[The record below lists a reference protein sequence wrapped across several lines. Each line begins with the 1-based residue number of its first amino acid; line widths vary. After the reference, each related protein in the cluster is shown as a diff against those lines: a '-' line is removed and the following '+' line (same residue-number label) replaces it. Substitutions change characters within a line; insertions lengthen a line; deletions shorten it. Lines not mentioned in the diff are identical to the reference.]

1 MRNVIIIGSGCAGNT
16 AAIYAAR
23 ANLKPVVV
31 SGHEAGGQL
40 SLTTLVENFPGF
52 PEGISGPDLVE
63 NMRKQAEKFGA
74 EYVDG
79 AVVDADLSNR
89 PFRLNIEG
97 DWVETRTLIVA
108 SGASAR
114 WLGLESEQALI
125 GHGVSSCATCDG
137 FFYRDKQIMVV
148 GGGDSAMEE
157 ANFLTRFGREV
168 TLVHRRDEF
177 RASKIMLDRARH
189 NPKIKFL
196 LNTVVEEIHDVAGK
210 IVTGVRLRDV
220 KTGKVWDQKVDGF
233 FLAIGHIPNTKVFKG
248 QLETDAEGYIVSKGG
263 ARTSVPG
270 VFHAGDVEDRT
281 YRQAITAAGA
291 GCRAAMEAERF
302 LEAEGHGIMI
312 ERISPPGSPAPR
324 GPYSPAVRAGD
335 FIFVSGQVPVD
346 PATQNVVSGDVRDET
361 RQTLTNIMR
370 ILDGCGAVL
379 SDVVKCQVFLADGKD
394 FAAMNEVYAEFF
406 GEAKPARTT
415 VVAAFAIPGIKV
427 EIDAVAYKP
436 A

>member
-1 MRNVIIIGSGCAGNT
+1 MRNVIVIGSGCAGNT
-16 AAIYAAR
+16 AAIYTAR
-23 ANLKPVVV
+23 ANLKPLVVG
-31 SGHEAGGQL
+31 GHEAGGQL

-52 PEGISGPDLVE
+52 PEGINGPDLVE
-63 NMRKQAEKFGA
+63 NMRKQAQNFGA

-79 AVVDADLSNR
+79 AVVDADFSSR
-89 PFRLNIEG
+89 PLRLNVEG
-97 DWVETRTLIVA
+97 EWIETRTAIVA

-137 FFYRDKQIMVV
+137 FFYRDKKIMVV

-196 LNTVVEEIHDVAGK
+196 TNTVVEEIHDVAGR
-210 IVTGVRLRDV
+210 IVTGVRLRDL
-220 KTGKVWDQKVDGF
+220 KTGKVWEQPVDGF

-248 QLETDAEGYIVSKGG
+248 QIETDAEGYIVSKGG

-302 LEAEGHGIMI
+302 LEAEGH
-312 ERISPPGSPAPR
+312 
-324 GPYSPAVRAGD
+324 
-335 FIFVSGQVPVD
+335 
-346 PATQNVVSGDVRDET
+346 
-361 RQTLTNIMR
+361 
-370 ILDGCGAVL
+370 
-379 SDVVKCQVFLADGKD
+379 
-394 FAAMNEVYAEFF
+394 
-406 GEAKPARTT
+406 
-415 VVAAFAIPGIKV
+415 
-427 EIDAVAYKP
+427 
-436 A
+436 